1 MDNLFFTIS
10 CLSIISPSLLAVEI
24 SENLNDL
31 AQDDPQLVNYIKDN
45 LLKPPPLYPEHVS
58 EMNLT
63 AGIDPE
69 GIVYAETNK
78 GALQGQYGQPLIIEE
93 LFKPLGDQ
101 KKFFIEAGAY
111 DGVTG
116 SNTLRLEL
124 DPSWTG
130 LLVEPHPDSY
140 QATVGRHRNAWT
152 INCCFSTKTHP
163 EVIDFD
169 IADILSGIINY
180 DSERKPGGG
189 TLDGKR
195 VATSSTMKMQCM
207 PLYSVLLALGNFKIV
222 SNLSKKYADYYSFIY
237 RKSESGLFQHRH

>member
-1 MDNLFFTIS
+1 MKQFFMAVNVQSKKILLLPKSSVSSKIMDNLCFTIF
-10 CLSIISPSLLAVEI
+10 CLSIISKSLSAVEI
-24 SENLNDL
+24 VEKLNDL
-31 AQDDPQLVNYIKDN
+31 APDDPELVHYIKDN

-63 AGIDPE
+63 AGIDPK
-69 GIVYAETNK
+69 GIIYVETNK

-111 DGVTG
+111 EGVTG

-169 IADILSGIINY
+169 IADILSGIINEE
-180 DSERKPGGG
+180 SEKKPGDNSGV
-189 TLDGKR
+189 KP
-195 VATSSTMKMQCM
+195 STVKMQCM
-207 PLYSVLLALGNFKIV
+207 PLYSILLALGNFNI
-222 SNLSKKYADYYSFIY
+222 IY
-237 RKSESGLFQHRH
+237 K